1 MKNFTISMQQYVPIV
16 SIFGLDNVHNHT
28 IGSQT
33 FEKVLLSFHHVVSKV
48 DLEERLQIQ
57 LCWE

>member
-1 MKNFTISMQQYVPIV
+1 MQQYVPIV

-33 FEKVLLSFHHVVSKV
+33 FEKVLLSFHHVASKV